1 MDKKQGLDFLY
12 SSCFGRYFKKDNI
25 TDVTF
30 NGIDVF
36 YVDNNLGRIKSDLRF
51 SQEDARGFIRQLA
64 NIAEKQFSIA
74 SPNLDIT
81 IGKFRINAMHQSL
94 GRADDEQVI
103 TFSIRIASEKI
114 RIYEDDDFLTSE
126 IKELFDVL
134 MISHQSVVIGGLPGT
149 GKTELQKYL
158 LTRLPKDQ
166 RVIVVDNV
174 SELETV
180 RDYTDYDLT
189 MWQYNENNNNASLPM
204 LIKAALR
211 NMPDWLILAEG
222 RGKEMLDILN
232 SAVTGLPI
240 VTTLHSFDAH
250 SIPIRMARLVMQNEE
265 NNRYEDILS
274 DIKYHFRYY
283 VYLKKD
289 KEPSGKV
296 KRYIAS
302 IMHLDP
308 TGKETLIYSD
318 DLEKKRYGKIDRDSL
333 MLLKIKRN
341 QTAFIKYFIG
351 EKHE

>member
-12 SSCFGRYFKKDNI
+12 SSCFARYFKKDNI
-25 TDVTF
+25 TDVSF

-36 YVDNNLGRIKSDLRF
+36 YVDNNLGRIKSDIRF
-51 SQEDARGFIRQLA
+51 SQDDARDFIRQLA
-64 NIAEKQFSIA
+64 NIAEKQFSLA

-94 GRADDEQVI
+94 GRVRGEQVI

-114 RIYEDDDFLTSE
+114 RIYEDDDFLSSE
-126 IKELFDVL
+126 IKELFDIL
-134 MISHQSVVIGGLPGT
+134 MASHQSVVIGGLPGT

-158 LTRLPKDQ
+158 LTRLAKDQ

-189 MWQYNENNNNASLPM
+189 MWQYNENNTNASLPM

-240 VTTLHSFDAH
+240 VTTLHSFDVH
-250 SIPIRMARLVMQNEE
+250 SIPIRMARLVMQSEE
-265 NNRYEDILS
+265 NSRYEDILN

-289 KEPSGKV
+289 KDSSGKV

-302 IMHLDP
+302 IMHIDSS
-308 TGKETLIYSD
+308 GKETLIYSD
-318 DLEKKRYGKIDRDSL
+318 DLEKKRYGKINRESL

>member
-12 SSCFGRYFKKDNI
+12 SSCFARYFKKDNI
-25 TDVTF
+25 TDVSF

-36 YVDNNLGRIKSDLRF
+36 YVDNNLGRIKSDIRF
-51 SQEDARGFIRQLA
+51 SQDDARDFIRQLA
-64 NIAEKQFSIA
+64 NISEKQFSIA
-74 SPNLDIT
+74 CPNLDIT
-81 IGKFRINAMHQSL
+81 IGKFRINAMNQSI
-94 GRADDEQVI
+94 GRVKDQPVV

-134 MISHQSVVIGGLPGT
+134 MTSHQSIVIGGLPGS

-158 LTRLPKDQ
+158 LTRLSKDQ

-189 MWQYNENNNNASLPM
+189 MWQYNENNSNTSLPM

-240 VTTLHSFDAH
+240 VTTLHSFDVH

-265 NNRYEDILS
+265 NCRYEDILC
-274 DIKYHFRYY
+274 DIKYHFRYF
-283 VYLKKD
+283 VYLKKEKD
-289 KEPSGKV
+289 ASGKV

-308 TGKETLIYSD
+308 SGKESLIYSD
-318 DLEKKRYGKIDRDSL
+318 NLEKRKYAKIDRESL
-333 MLLKIKRN
+333 MLLKIKKN

-351 EKHE
+351 DKNE